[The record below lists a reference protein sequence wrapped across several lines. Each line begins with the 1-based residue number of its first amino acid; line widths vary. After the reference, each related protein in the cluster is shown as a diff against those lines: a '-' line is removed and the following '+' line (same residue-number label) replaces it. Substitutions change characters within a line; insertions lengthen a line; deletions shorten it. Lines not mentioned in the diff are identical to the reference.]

1 MHGLR
6 LRQGFI
12 GIITVPLGGL
22 MFGWMGRRKIIL
34 PSAPYIALG

>member
-12 GIITVPLGGL
+12 GIIIVPLGGL